1 MLRDVEIEVKPPHRP
16 GSAPAAAAPAGFEHG
31 GQGEQPVGTLVH
43 KLVEDGKAYA
53 KAEVDLYKTMAT
65 TKAKGMV
72 MPAALFG
79 GAFLLLQAA
88 VTVLAVATFLALLP
102 AVGPF
107 FAGLLAFMIFAG
119 LAGLLAFV
127 AVKKLKALP

>member
-1 MLRDVEIEVKPPHRP
+1 
-16 GSAPAAAAPAGFEHG
+16 
-31 GQGEQPVGTLVH
+31 
-43 KLVEDGKAYA
+43 
-53 KAEVDLYKTMAT
+53 
-65 TKAKGMV
+65 MV
-72 MPAALFG
+72 MPTVLFG

-107 FAGLLAFMIFAG
+107 FAGLLAFLIFAG